1 MLACTGCKG
10 YNIGM
15 ETKTLIDPLIK
26 PDSNVLEAALGKNY
40 KLHEEFIAKIKEK
53 NLVPEWHYYNDGKS
67 WLCKILNK
75 KKNLCWLSVWN
86 TGFKLTFYFTEKT
99 IGGALNLDIDNKIKE
114 NVAGIKPAGKLIP
127 ILILISSKKALAGGM
142 KLLEYKMSLK

>member
-1 MLACTGCKG
+1 
-10 YNIGM
+10 M
-15 ETKTLIDPLIK
+15 EHQIFTDLLVK
-26 PDSNVLEAALGKNY
+26 PEANELKSALGKKFSLY
-40 KLHEEFIAKIKEK
+40 DEFTGKIAEK

-99 IGGALNLDIDNKIKE
+99 IAGVMELKISECLKE
-114 NVAGIKPAGKLIP
+114 AACKSKHTGKLIP
-127 ILILISSKKALAGGM
+127 ILLLVKNKAVMNDGL
-142 KLLEYKMSLK
+142 KLLEYKMTLK